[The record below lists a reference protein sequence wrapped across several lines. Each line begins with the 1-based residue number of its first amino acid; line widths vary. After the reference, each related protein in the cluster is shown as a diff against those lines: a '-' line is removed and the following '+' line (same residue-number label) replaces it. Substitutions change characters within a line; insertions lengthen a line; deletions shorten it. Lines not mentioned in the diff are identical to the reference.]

1 MSALATSRP
10 TRIFSYIAESAKR
23 GARRALGGSLV
34 NSVVESVPRLE
45 FSGKSE
51 RRHTISAS
59 TLNKDC
65 RYIFGNQDDDDD
77 RYFLVVSRLILR
89 QTSIADV

>member
-1 MSALATSRP
+1 MSALAASRP

-51 RRHTISAS
+51 RRHISAS
-59 TLNKDC
+59 TLNKIVDIYSTI
-65 RYIFGNQDDDDD
+65 RMMMMMI
-77 RYFLVVSRLILR
+77 VVSRLILR
-89 QTSIADV
+89 QISIADV